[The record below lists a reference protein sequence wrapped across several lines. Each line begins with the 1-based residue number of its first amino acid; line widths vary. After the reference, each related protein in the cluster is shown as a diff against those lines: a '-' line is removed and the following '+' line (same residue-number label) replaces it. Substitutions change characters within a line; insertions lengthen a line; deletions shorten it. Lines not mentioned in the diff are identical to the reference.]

1 MKQKN
6 KGTGKKGEG
15 HPVKWDVSKHYP
27 TNTELEEDLT
37 INTTPKK
44 LLAAVINYNPNKK
57 R

>member
-1 MKQKN
+1 MTSKQKA
-6 KGTGKKGEG
+6 KGKGEQS
-15 HPVKWDVSKHYP
+15 PIKWDASKHYP